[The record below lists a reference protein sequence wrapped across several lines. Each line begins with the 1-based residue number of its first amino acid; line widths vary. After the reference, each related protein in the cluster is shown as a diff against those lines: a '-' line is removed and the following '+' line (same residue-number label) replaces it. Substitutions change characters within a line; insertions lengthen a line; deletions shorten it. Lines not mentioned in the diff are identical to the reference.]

1 MASSLR
7 IAFDGTAADDDF
19 YTKLATLEVEE
30 NADLPGA
37 LQMRIPVTRGDSG
50 DLTIVGD
57 DRFKPFANV
66 TVVVT
71 PDGGGA
77 QCLFDGYVLSYKLH
91 LESGTVASTL
101 DVWGQDASWLM
112 NLEEK
117 VHEWAD
123 MSDGDVANSI
133 FNDNGITPDDR
144 NTSDDS
150 PVHTEDKHTLMQ
162 RATDIVF
169 LRRLARANGKLC
181 RVACRDTPGTRYGT
195 FARPKLDGD
204 PDVTISMVDP
214 ANPSIDKIDVA
225 YDVTRPTTVKARQ
238 AMFDDSSEDGA
249 GVEETDSGLTALDA
263 RGLADFAGR
272 PMTALLTTPADSAD
286 ELSFRAKAMLA
297 DAAWFVRCEGEA
309 DLGKL
314 GTVLRV
320 GMIAQLDGIG
330 ALNSGK
336 YLVWSVRH
344 TITGVSHTMKFV
356 FVRNA
361 VGPAAAAGGGI
372 LGGLP

>member
-7 IAFDGTAADDDF
+7 VAFDGTAADDDF

-37 LQMRIPVTRGDSG
+37 LQMRIPVSRGDSG
-50 DLTIVGD
+50 DLTMVGD

-71 PDGGGA
+71 PDGGDA
-77 QCLFDGYVLSYKLH
+77 HCLFDGYLLSSKLH
-91 LESGTVASTL
+91 LGAGTVASTL

-112 NLEEK
+112 NLDER

-123 MSDGDVANSI
+123 MSDGDVANAI
-133 FNDNGITPDDR
+133 FSDHGITPDDR

-150 PVHTEDKHTLMQ
+150 PVHTEDHHTLMQ
-162 RATDIVF
+162 RASDIVF

-181 RVACRDTPGTRYGT
+181 RVACRDTPGARYGT

-214 ANPSIDKIDVA
+214 GNPGVDALDVA
-225 YDVTRPTTVKARQ
+225 WDVTRPTTVKARQ
-238 AMFDDSSEDGA
+238 ALFDDGSEDGA
-249 GVEETDSGLTALDA
+249 GAEETDSGLATLDA
-263 RGLADFAGR
+263 RALADFAGR
-272 PMTALLTTPADSAD
+272 PMTALLTAPVDSAD

-297 DAAWFVRCEGEA
+297 DGAWFVRCEGEA

-314 GTVLRV
+314 GKVLRV
-320 GMIAQLDGIG
+320 GMIVRLDGIG
-330 ALNSGK
+330 ALHSGK

-344 TITGVSHTMKFV
+344 TITGVSHRMKFV
-356 FVRNA
+356 FLRNA
-361 VGPAAAAGGGI
+361 VGPAAASGGGL

>member
-1 MASSLR
+1 VASSLR
-7 IAFDGTAADDDF
+7 VAFDGTPADDDF

-37 LQMRIPVTRGDSG
+37 LQMRIPVTTGDAG
-50 DLTIVGD
+50 DLTMVGN

-77 QCLFDGYVLSYKLH
+77 QCLFDGYLLSYKLH
-91 LESGTVASTL
+91 LETGAVASTL
-101 DVWGQDASWLM
+101 DMWGQDASWLM
-112 NLEEK
+112 NLEER
-117 VHEWAD
+117 VREWSD
-123 MSDGDVANSI
+123 VTDGDVANAI
-133 FNDNGITPDDR
+133 FGDYGVTPDDQ

-150 PVHTEDKHTLMQ
+150 PMHTEDGHTLMQ
-162 RATDIVF
+162 RASDIVF
-169 LRRLARANGKLC
+169 LRRLAHANGKLC
-181 RVACRDTPGTRYGT
+181 RVACRDTPGARYGT

-204 PDVTISMVDP
+204 PDVTISMADP
-214 ANPSIDKIDVA
+214 TNPGIDALDVA

-238 AMFDDSSEDGA
+238 ALFDDSSEDGA
-249 GVEETDSGLTALDA
+249 GVEETDSGLAPLDA
-263 RGLADFAGR
+263 RTPADFAGR
-272 PMTALLTTPADSAD
+272 PMTALLTAPVDSAD

-309 DLGKL
+309 DAGKL

-320 GMIAQLDGIG
+320 GMIAEVDGIG
-330 ALNSGK
+330 ALHSGK

-361 VGPAAAAGGGI
+361 VGPPSAAGGGL